1 MVIFKKAIPRRT
13 MLRGM
18 GSALALPLLDCMIP
32 ALTAEPQSPA
42 RLGFVHSGNGM
53 WPMDRWTPKVEGA
66 AFEMTPTLEPLTPYR
81 NQLLVLS
88 GLAQNEAKPRTDQFP
103 GAVHIRAMAV
113 FLSGVR
119 PKLSAGKGGRA
130 GITVDQIAAD
140 KLSKDTQLRSLE
152 VSLYPDDLVGT
163 CESGASCVF
172 LDTLSWRTE
181 TTPLPME
188 RSPRGLFQR
197 MFGDSD
203 TTAKADRLSRLQE
216 QRSILDTVSEQ
227 ASTTLKGVGPGDRAK
242 VSEYL
247 DAVRD
252 LERRIQLAETQA
264 DRELPTLEA
273 PLAIPSSY
281 EDYAKMMI
289 DLLVVA
295 FQTDLTRVFTFSL
308 ARELSGSRS
317 YPEIGISDQ
326 HHTLSHHQNNPA
338 TIEKLAKINLY
349 HMKVFAYLIERL
361 RSTKD
366 GAGNLLDQSMIMR
379 GAGLSNGNLHQDDDL
394 PIILLGGGNGQ
405 VKGGRHI
412 RYPDG
417 TPLANL
423 YLTMLE
429 KVGVDAEKIGDS
441 NGKLDLL
448 SV

>member
-1 MVIFKKAIPRRT
+1 MMIFKKAIPRRT
-13 MLRGM
+13 ILRGM
-18 GSALALPLLDCMIP
+18 GSALALPLLDCMVP
-32 ALTAEPQSPA
+32 ALTAEPKSPL

-53 WPMDRWTPKVEGA
+53 WPMDRWTPKAEGA
-66 AFEMTPTLEPLTPYR
+66 AFEITPTLEPLTPYR
-81 NQLLVLS
+81 DQLLVLS
-88 GLAQNEAKPRTDQFP
+88 GLAQNEAKPRTDQYP

-119 PKLSAGKGGRA
+119 PKLSGGKGGRA

-140 KLSKDTQLRSLE
+140 KLSKETQLRSLE

-203 TTAKADRLSRLQE
+203 TTAKADRLARLRE

-227 ASTTLKGVGPGDRAK
+227 ASTTLKGIGPSDRAK
-242 VSEYL
+242 VDQYL

-252 LERRIQLAETQA
+252 VERRIQMAESQS
-264 DRELPTLEA
+264 DREVPTLEA
-273 PLAIPSSY
+273 PLGIPSSY
-281 EDYAKMMI
+281 EEYAKMMI
-289 DLLVVA
+289 DLMVVA

-326 HHTLSHHQNNPA
+326 HHSLSHHQNNPV
-338 TIEKLAKINLY
+338 TIEKLFKINVY
-349 HMKVFAYLIERL
+349 HMKVFAYLIEKL

-366 GAGNLLDQSMIMR
+366 GSSNLLENSMIMR
-379 GAGLSNGNLHQDDDL
+379 GAGLSNGNLHQDDNL
-394 PIILLGGGNGQ
+394 PIILLGGAGGQ
-405 VKGGRHI
+405 IKGGRHI

-429 KVGVDAEKIGDS
+429 KLGIDMEKLGDS
-441 NGKLDLL
+441 SGKLNLL